1 MSEPFRLRPADAERF
16 VRVRRRMLA
25 DSPWAF
31 SADPDNDRASDA
43 TRLAQYL
50 AKDDEA
56 ILAVAD
62 GTELVA
68 TIGVGRREGA
78 KFAHRALVW
87 TVFVEPAHRGRGL
100 GAALLG
106 RALELVR
113 SWRGIDYVDLA
124 VSENSPAARHL
135 YERFGFVAWGREP
148 EAVQIGERRYD
159 EHHMTLRLERS
170 K

>member
-1 MSEPFRLRPADAERF
+1 VSQPFRLQPADAGRF

-31 SADPDNDRASDA
+31 AADPENDRASDPA
-43 TRLAQYL
+43 QLAQDL

-56 ILAVAD
+56 IFAVEE
-62 GTELVA
+62 GGELVA
-68 TIGVGRREGA
+68 TLGVGRREGA

-100 GAALLG
+100 GAALLA
-106 RALELVR
+106 RALELAR
-113 SWRGIDYVDLA
+113 TWPGIDYIDLA
-124 VSENSPAARHL
+124 VSENSPHAKRL

-148 EAVQIGERRYD
+148 EAVQTGGRRYD
-159 EHHMTLRLERS
+159 EHHMTLRLERA